1 MSLVTGNGDGKVRA
15 PQYAG
20 NCVRR
25 ARATVQMTNTDTPG
39 KLKEPRVLARHLGLF
54 GTTMAVMGGIIGA
67 GIFINPY
74 LVADRVHTSTLIL
87 SAWIAGGLI
96 ALVGGFI
103 YAELAARLPVV
114 GGQYAY
120 LREALHP
127 AVAFLYGWVL
137 LLVIQTGGMAA
148 VAVTFAR
155 YFLELTRWQV
165 SASLIAASALG
176 VLTVINCLGVR
187 AGSRV
192 QSVMT
197 LAAIGAIAMLELF
210 SFLRGGPSQISW
222 RPVLDQPMSM
232 SLIFTFGAAMTPV
245 LFAYGGWQTSSF
257 LAGEVR
263 DPRKTLPRGLVL
275 GVLGVIAVYTSV
287 NFVYVRA
294 LGPAG
299 LAATMTPASS
309 VMRMLLG
316 PRGGSLIAAGIAF
329 SAFGFLG
336 QSMLTAPRVYFAMAE
351 DRVFFRSVA
360 WIDPGSRVP
369 VVAILLQGVWAI
381 VISLTGTYAQVVN
394 YVVAMD
400 SMFFGLTA
408 VCLLV
413 LRNRAAVQGSAPIEF
428 RVPGHPWTTLLF
440 IAAEW
445 IVVASTFA
453 HDPKRSFIGLG
464 IALAGLPAYYLW
476 REKSRRQTET

>member
-1 MSLVTGNGDGKVRA
+1 MKQSEIFG
-15 PQYAG
+15 
-20 NCVRR
+20 
-25 ARATVQMTNTDTPG
+25 
-39 KLKEPRVLARHLGLF
+39 EPSFRGGALARRLGLF

-74 LVADRVHTSTLIL
+74 LVAERVHTSALIL
-87 SAWIAGGLI
+87 SAWIAGGII
-96 ALVGGFI
+96 ALLGGFI

-127 AVAFLYGWVL
+127 GVAFLYGWVL

-155 YFLELTRWQV
+155 YFLELTRWQIND
-165 SASLIAASALG
+165 SIIAASALAF
-176 VLTVINCLGVR
+176 LTAINCLGVR

-192 QSVMT
+192 QSAMT
-197 LAAIGAIAMLELF
+197 LTAIAAIGMLEAY
-210 SFLRGGPSQISW
+210 SFLRGGTSLISW
-222 RPVLDQPMSM
+222 HPLLDQPA
-232 SLIFTFGAAMTPV
+232 SLNLAVALGSAMTPV
-245 LFAYGGWQTSSF
+245 LFAYGGWHTSSF
-257 LAGEVR
+257 LSGEIR
-263 DPRKTLPRGLVL
+263 DPRKTLPRGLVV

-299 LAATMTPASS
+299 LAAATTPASA
-309 VMRMLLG
+309 VMRALLG
-316 PRGGSLIAAGIAF
+316 PRGGALIAAF
-329 SAFGFLG
+329 SAFGFLA
-336 QSMLTAPRVYFAMAE
+336 QSFLTAPRVYFAMAE

-360 WIDPGSRVP
+360 WVHPRTRVP
-369 VVAILLQGVWAI
+369 VVAIALQGVWAI
-381 VISLTGTYAQVVN
+381 VIALTGTFAQVIN

-400 SMFFGLTA
+400 SIFYGLTA
-408 VCLLV
+408 ACLFV
-413 LRNRAAVQGSAPIEF
+413 LRRRAAALGAAKIDYL
-428 RVPGHPWTTLLF
+428 VPGHPWTTLLF

-445 IVVASTFA
+445 VVVASTFA

-464 IALAGLPAYYLW
+464 IALAGLPAYFLW
-476 REKSRRQTET
+476 RAKNREATTS

>member
-1 MSLVTGNGDGKVRA
+1 MASREYSKQAL
-15 PQYAG
+15 PSAG
-20 NCVRR
+20 
-25 ARATVQMTNTDTPG
+25 
-39 KLKEPRVLARHLGLF
+39 LARQLGLF

-74 LVADRVHTSTLIL
+74 LVAQRVHTPALIL
-87 SAWIAGGLI
+87 GAWIAGGLI

-114 GGQYAY
+114 GGQYVY

-155 YFLELTRWQV
+155 YFLELTHWPV
-165 SASLIAASALG
+165 SEAIIAAAALAL
-176 VLTVINCLGVR
+176 LTAVNCLGVR

-192 QSVMT
+192 QSLMT
-197 LAAIGAIAMLELF
+197 LTAIAAIVLLGVCS
-210 SFLRGGPSQISW
+210 SFAAPSQTSW
-222 RPVLDQPMSM
+222 RPFLDQPV
-232 SLIFTFGAAMTPV
+232 SLNLAVVFGSAMTPV

-263 DPRKTLPRGLVL
+263 DAPKILPRALVL
-275 GVLGVIAVYTSV
+275 GVLGVIAVYVSV
-287 NFVYVRA
+287 NFVYLRA
-294 LGPAG
+294 LGPEG
-299 LAATMTPASS
+299 LATTTTPASS
-309 VMRMLLG
+309 VMRIFLG
-316 PRGGSLIAAGIAF
+316 TRGAQMIAAGISF
-329 SAFGFLG
+329 SALGFLA
-336 QSMLTAPRVYFAMAE
+336 QSVLTAPRVYFAMAR
-351 DRVFFRSVA
+351 DRIFFKSVA
-360 WIDPGSRVP
+360 RIHPHTHVP
-369 VVAILLQGVWAI
+369 VVAIALQGAWAI
-381 VISLTGTYAQVVN
+381 VIALTGTYAQVVN

-400 SMFFGLTA
+400 CIFFGLTA
-408 VCLLV
+408 VCLFV
-413 LRNRAAVQGSAPIEF
+413 LRQRAAANDADAVSF

-445 IVVASTFA
+445 MIVLSTFV

-464 IALAGLPAYYLW
+464 IAFAGLPAYFLW
-476 REKSRRQTET
+476 CARRRREDRR

>member
-1 MSLVTGNGDGKVRA
+1 MTPPENSSSRST
-15 PQYAG
+15 PAG
-20 NCVRR
+20 
-25 ARATVQMTNTDTPG
+25 A
-39 KLKEPRVLARHLGLF
+39 LARHIGLF

-74 LVADRVHTSTLIL
+74 LVAERVHTAALIL
-87 SAWIAGGLI
+87 AAWIAGGVI
-96 ALVGGFI
+96 ALLGGFI
-103 YAELAARLPVV
+103 YAELAARLPLV
-114 GGQYAY
+114 GGQYSY

-127 AVAFLYGWVL
+127 GVAFLYGWVL

-155 YFLELTRWQV
+155 YFLELTRWHV
-165 SASLIAASALG
+165 SDSFIAAAALAL
-176 VLTVINCLGVR
+176 LTAINCFGVR

-192 QSVMT
+192 QSAMT
-197 LAAIGAIAMLELF
+197 LTAIAAIGALELF
-210 SFLRGGPSQISW
+210 SVLRGGPSRISFH
-222 RPVLDQPMSM
+222 PILDQPP
-232 SLIFTFGAAMTPV
+232 SLNLMLAFGSAMTPV
-245 LFAYGGWQTSSF
+245 LFAYGGWQTSGF
-257 LAGEVR
+257 LGGEVR

-287 NFVYVRA
+287 NFIYVRA

-299 LAATMTPASS
+299 LAAATTPASS
-309 VMRMLLG
+309 VMRAALG

-336 QSMLTAPRVYFAMAE
+336 QSILTAPRVYFAMAE

-360 WIDPGSRVP
+360 WLHPRTHVP
-369 VVAILLQGVWAI
+369 VIAIALQGVWAI
-381 VISLTGTYAQVVN
+381 LIALTGTYAQVVN

-400 SMFFGLTA
+400 SLFFGLTA
-408 VCLLV
+408 VCLLL
-413 LRNRAAVQGSAPIEF
+413 LRRRDASSAAAAIDY
-428 RVPGHPWTTLLF
+428 RVPGHPWTTLVF

-453 HDPKRSFIGLG
+453 RDPRRSFIGLA
-464 IALAGLPAYYLW
+464 IALAGLPVYFFW
-476 REKSRRQTET
+476 RTKSAETAKP

>member
-1 MSLVTGNGDGKVRA
+1 VTSR
-15 PQYAG
+15 
-20 NCVRR
+20 
-25 ARATVQMTNTDTPG
+25 
-39 KLKEPRVLARHLGLF
+39 EIPRVPSSPGSGLARHLGLF

-74 LVADRVHTSTLIL
+74 LVAERVHTSFLIL
-87 SAWIAGGLI
+87 SVWIAGGVV
-96 ALVGGFI
+96 ALLGGFI

-127 AVAFLYGWVL
+127 SVAFLYGWVL

-155 YFLELTRWQV
+155 YFLELTRWSV
-165 SASLIAASALG
+165 GDFPVAAAALAL
-176 VLTVINCLGVR
+176 LTAINCLGVR

-192 QSVMT
+192 QSAMT
-197 LAAIGAIAMLELF
+197 LTAIAAIGLLELF
-210 SFLRGGPSQISW
+210 RFLPGGQAQISF
-222 RPVLDQPMSM
+222 RPMLDEPP
-232 SLIFTFGAAMTPV
+232 SLKLALAFGSAMTPV

-257 LAGEVR
+257 LGGEVR
-263 DPRKTLPRGLVL
+263 DPQKTLPRGLVC

-287 NFVYVRA
+287 NLVYVRA

-299 LAATMTPASS
+299 LAATTTPASA
-309 VMRMLLG
+309 VMRAELG
-316 PRGGSLIAAGIAF
+316 PRGGALIAAGIAF

-336 QSMLTAPRVYFAMAE
+336 QSILTAPRVYFAMAE
-351 DRVFFRSVA
+351 DRVFFRSVG
-360 WIDPGSRVP
+360 WVHPRTRVP
-369 VVAILLQGVWAI
+369 VIAIALQGVWAI
-381 VISLTGTYAQVVN
+381 LIALTGTYAQVVN

-400 SMFFGLTA
+400 SIFFGLTA
-408 VCLLV
+408 LCLLL
-413 LRNRAAVQGSAPIEF
+413 LRRRDSSSPPVAIAY

-445 IVVASTFA
+445 LVVISTFA
-453 HDPKRSFIGLG
+453 RDPRRSTIGLL
-464 IALAGLPAYYLW
+464 IALAGLPVYFLW
-476 REKSRRQTET
+476 RAKSKSRGAATA

>member
-1 MSLVTGNGDGKVRA
+1 
-15 PQYAG
+15 
-20 NCVRR
+20 
-25 ARATVQMTNTDTPG
+25 MTSAEHPTAAASHSG
-39 KLKEPRVLARHLGLF
+39 ALARHLGLF

-74 LVADRVHTSTLIL
+74 LVAQRVHTSFLIL
-87 SAWIAGGLI
+87 AAWVAGGLI
-96 ALVGGFI
+96 ALLGGFI

-127 AVAFLYGWVL
+127 GVAFLYGWVL

-155 YFLELTRWQV
+155 YFLELTRWPF
-165 SASLIAASALG
+165 SDSFIAAAAL
-176 VLTVINCLGVR
+176 VLLTAINCFGVR

-192 QSVMT
+192 QSAMT
-197 LAAIGAIAMLELF
+197 LTAIAAIGALEFF
-210 SFLRGGPSQISW
+210 SLLSAASSQVSFH
-222 RPVLDQPMSM
+222 PLLDQPASPK
-232 SLIFTFGAAMTPV
+232 LALAFGSAMTPV

-257 LAGEVR
+257 LGGEVR
-263 DPRKTLPRGLVL
+263 DPQKTLPRGLVL

-299 LAATMTPASS
+299 LAAATAPASA
-309 VMRMLLG
+309 VMRAAIG
-316 PRGGSLIAAGIAF
+316 PRGGLLIAAGIAF

-336 QSMLTAPRVYFAMAE
+336 QSILTAPRVYFAMAE

-360 WIDPGSRVP
+360 WIHPRTSVP
-369 VVAILLQGVWAI
+369 IVAIALQGVWAI
-381 VISLTGTYAQVVN
+381 LIALTGTYAQVVN

-400 SMFFGLTA
+400 SLFFGLTA
-408 VCLLV
+408 VCLFA
-413 LRNRAAVQGSAPIEF
+413 LRRRERTASVAATSYS
-428 RVPGHPWTTLLF
+428 VPGHPWTTLLF

-445 IVVASTFA
+445 LVVVSTFA
-453 HDPKRSFIGLG
+453 HDPVRSLIGLG
-464 IALAGLPAYYLW
+464 IAAAGLPVYFFW
-476 REKSRRQTET
+476 RVKNREATAR